1 MVLKMVLAFQKKFA
15 IFQPSSS
22 KQSSLKFNRQTDTAQ
37 NGLNSQAFTSNG
49 LQ

>member
-22 KQSSLKFNRQTDTAQ
+22 KQSSSKFNKQTDTAQ
-37 NGLNSQAFTSNG
+37 NSLNSQAITSTD
-49 LQ
+49 L